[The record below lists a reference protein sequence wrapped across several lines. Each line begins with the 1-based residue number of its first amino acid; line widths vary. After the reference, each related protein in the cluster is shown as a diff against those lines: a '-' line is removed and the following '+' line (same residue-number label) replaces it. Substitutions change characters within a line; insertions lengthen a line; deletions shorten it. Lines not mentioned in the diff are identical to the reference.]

1 VSKGSGI
8 SRSDRRR
15 NARRERLRE
24 LLPRDGAVLGIDLGD
39 QKQALA
45 LVDHDMRVL
54 WRRNPRCAAHQLGGP
69 IADAVS
75 AAAAAGVSRVT
86 VACEPTGSRWMQVQR
101 LCRELGVALVCVQPL
116 VSHIARE
123 QEDYTGHK
131 RDEPDAVL
139 IARLA
144 AELHCYIPEE
154 LDESWACLRQLG
166 RRRAQLVTTATAA
179 VQRIRDFLSVA
190 WPSAVTAACDPFGSM
205 TWLAALEVVTSR
217 CGPDPARLAAGLG
230 EEEFC
235 ALVRGASP
243 GWGTTRPDRRIS
255 RKVLALAGD
264 PDAVPVMRRALFR
277 RVRDELG
284 DLQRARRQLKEV
296 EADMGALLAEL
307 GLSRLGDIP
316 GLTVTG
322 AAAILA
328 EAGDP
333 RRYET
338 SSSMVKHAGLSPS
351 DNASGAFEGLSRIS
365 RRGRPSLRL
374 AAWRAVFPRLI
385 HNPVMKAKYEALVAG
400 AEESARA
407 AAGSARPGSAQA
419 AQAART
425 ARSARAKARVACAA
439 SLLRWVYYM
448 TVHGADWDP
457 VAASGG
463 HLAPQEAPLA
473 S

>member
-1 VSKGSGI
+1 VGKGSGI

-15 NARRERLRE
+15 NARRERLRD
-24 LLPRDGAVLGIDLGD
+24 LVPRDGVVLGIDLGD

-54 WRRNPRCAAHQLGGP
+54 WRRSPRCAAHQLGGLL
-69 IADAVS
+69 ADAV
-75 AAAAAGVSRVT
+75 AAAGAAGFSRVT
-86 VACEPTGSRWMQVQR
+86 VACEPTGARWMQVQR
-101 LCRELGVALVCVQPL
+101 LCAGAGVPLVCVQPL

-144 AELHCYIPEE
+144 SELHCYVPEE
-154 LDESWACLRQLG
+154 LEESWACLRQLG
-166 RRRAQLVTTATAA
+166 RRRVQLIAMATAA
-179 VQRIRDFLSVA
+179 VQRVRDFLAVA
-190 WPSAVTAACDPFGSM
+190 WPSAVTAASDPFGSM

-230 EEEFC
+230 EEELC
-235 ALVRGASP
+235 ALVGEAGP
-243 GWGTTRPDRRIS
+243 GWGLKRPDHRITRR
-255 RKVLALAGD
+255 VLALAD
-264 PDAVPVMRRALFR
+264 DRDAVPVMRRALFR

-284 DLQRARRQLKEV
+284 DLRRFRRQLAGV
-296 EADMGALLAEL
+296 EADMRALLAEL
-307 GLSRLGDIP
+307 GLARLGDIP
-316 GLTVTG
+316 GLTLTG

-338 SSSMVKHAGLSPS
+338 SSSLVKHAGLSPS
-351 DNASGAFEGLSRIS
+351 DNASGAFEGTSRIS

-374 AAWRAVFPRLI
+374 AAWRAIFPMLT
-385 HNPVMKAKYEALVAG
+385 HNPVMKAKYDALVA
-400 AEESARA
+400 AAQESARA

-425 ARSARAKARVACAA
+425 ARAARSKARVACAA
-439 SLLRWVYYM
+439 SLLRWIYYM
-448 TVHGADWDP
+448 TVHDAGWDP
-457 VAASGG
+457 QAASGG
-463 HLAPQEAPLA
+463 RLALQEVPQAA
-473 S
+473 

>member
-1 VSKGSGI
+1 MSKGSGI

-15 NARRERLRE
+15 NARRGRLRD
-24 LLPRDGAVLGIDLGD
+24 LVPRDGAVLGIDLGD

-101 LCRELGVALVCVQPL
+101 LCREAGVALVCVQPL

-123 QEDYTGHK
+123 QEDYTAHK

-154 LDESWACLRQLG
+154 LGEQWMSLRQLG
-166 RRRAQLVTTATAA
+166 RRRAQLITSATAA

-190 WPSAVTAACDPFGSM
+190 WPSAVTAACDPFGSL
-205 TWLAALEVVTSR
+205 TWLSALEVVTSE
-217 CGPDPARLAAGLG
+217 CGPDPARLAALG

-235 ALVRGASP
+235 ALVREAAP
-243 GWGTTRPDRRIS
+243 GWGLKRPDRRIA
-255 RKVLALAGD
+255 RRVLALAD
-264 PDAVPVMRRALFR
+264 DRDAVPGSRRALFR

-284 DLQRARRQLKEV
+284 DLQRTRRQLKEA

-374 AAWRAVFPRLI
+374 AAWRAVFPMLI
-385 HNPVMKAKYEALVAG
+385 HNPVLKAKYEALVAG

-439 SLLRWVYYM
+439 SLLRWIYYM

-463 HLAPQEAPLA
+463 TFAPQEAQKA
-473 S
+473 A